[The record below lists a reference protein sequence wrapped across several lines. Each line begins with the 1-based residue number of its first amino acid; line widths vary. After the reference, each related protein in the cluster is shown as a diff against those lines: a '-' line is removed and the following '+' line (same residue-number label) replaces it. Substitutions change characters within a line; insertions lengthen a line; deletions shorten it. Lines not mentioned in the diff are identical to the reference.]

1 MFIDEA
7 TKAGLPWY
15 RALNAT
21 QWKTLIASNLGWVFD
36 GFEAFALILTVG
48 LAMRQ
53 LLSPA
58 DLANLPTYAG
68 GIIALTLIGWAIG
81 GMAAGVVADYIG
93 RKRTM
98 ILSILAYSIMTGL
111 SAIAWDWTSFAVMRF
126 LVGLAIGAAF
136 HCVAFSVRYHGNPA
150 LVASSMDIHFLPRI
164 IVRLDF
170 CRIIALDVHQAN
182 SLP

>member
-1 MFIDEA
+1 MYIESNDTAENL
-7 TKAGLPWY
+7 TQRHPGEEMNVHRRRDQGLPWY
-15 RALNAT
+15 RTPNAT
-21 QWKTLIASNLGWVFD
+21 QWKTLLASNLGWVFD

-98 ILSILAYSIMTGL
+98 ILSILTYSIMTGPHGTGPRL
-111 SAIAWDWTSFAVMRF
+111 PCCASWSGSQSAPN
-126 LVGLAIGAAF
+126 G
-136 HCVAFSVRYHGNPA
+136 
-150 LVASSMDIHFLPRI
+150 
-164 IVRLDF
+164 
-170 CRIIALDVHQAN
+170 
-182 SLP
+182 

>member
-1 MFIDEA
+1 MSIAEA
-7 TKAGLPWY
+7 AEAGLPRY
-15 RALNAT
+15 RTLNAT
-21 QWKTLIASNLGWVFD
+21 QWKTLLASNLGWVFD

-98 ILSILAYSIMTGL
+98 ILSILTYSILTGL
-111 SAIAWDWTSFAVMRF
+111 SAIAWDWRSPR
-126 LVGLAIGAAF
+126 IGAAEGR
-136 HCVAFSVRYHGNPA
+136 S
-150 LVASSMDIHFLPRI
+150 
-164 IVRLDF
+164 
-170 CRIIALDVHQAN
+170 
-182 SLP
+182 

>member
-1 MFIDEA
+1 MSIDEA

-15 RALNAT
+15 RTLNET
-21 QWKTLIASNLGWVFD
+21 QWKTLLASNLGWVFD

-81 GMAAGVVADYIG
+81 GMAAGVVADYVG

-98 ILSILAYSIMTGL
+98 ILTILTYSIMTGL

-126 LVGLAIGAAF
+126 WSGSQSAPNG
-136 HCVAFSVRYHGNPA
+136 SRE
-150 LVASSMDIHFLPRI
+150 PR
-164 IVRLDF
+164 
-170 CRIIALDVHQAN
+170 
-182 SLP
+182 

>member
-1 MFIDEA
+1 MYIESRMSIDEA
-7 TKAGLPWY
+7 SEAGLPWF
-15 RALNAT
+15 RTVNAT
-21 QWKTLIASNLGWVFD
+21 QWKTLLASNLGWVFD

-48 LAMRQ
+48 LAMRR

-98 ILSILAYSIMTGL
+98 ILSILIYSIMTGL
-111 SAIAWDWTSFAVMRF
+111 SAFPWEWN
-126 LVGLAIGAAF
+126 L
-136 HCVAFSVRYHGNPA
+136 FSR
-150 LVASSMDIHFLPRI
+150 
-164 IVRLDF
+164 
-170 CRIIALDVHQAN
+170 
-182 SLP
+182 